1 MYQYRIKKIIKIIDG
16 DTFDC
21 DIDLGFDVILSKQR
35 IRLSGL
41 DTWESRTR
49 NLKEKEKG
57 LAAKAYTKDILE
69 NSKEIT
75 IKSYG
80 KGKYGRIL
88 GEVYCDGSCLNEQ
101 LLDSGHA
108 YEYQGGKKREFNG

>member
-1 MYQYRIKKIIKIIDG
+1 MFFKK
-16 DTFDC
+16 
-21 DIDLGFDVILSKQR
+21 
-35 IRLSGL
+35 
-41 DTWESRTR
+41 SR
-49 NLKEKEKG
+49 KF
-57 LAAKAYTKDILE
+57 ILE